1 MAGNGNSFPFFENVT
16 TFRRK
21 ILSQQTL
28 ENFES
33 PEPLKPAPKP
43 HPVGQ
48 CKSCLHRI
56 HLLVGH
62 EPVYKLCSLEPP
74 EIKQSFDHCVSLER
88 HANSKLYQ
96 ICKCV
101 FDKHG
106 RTLMSAHTSRKRE
119 SFLSHTLYAYHM
131 CSFQIVPCKK
141 LNLLNLWCN
150 HTAWQNAPRIH
161 KVYHPP
167 THHTCAS
174 TWPGKSWKST
184 LETIHQM
191 AQYLSCFTG
200 RKADVK
206 PHDITLCWMFNPSLG
221 DPMAKLGPTCF
232 PRGSHAIGNTD
243 VDCYLTCRFSKQ
255 QPPCS
260 PKWTASVLHFE
271 SWLFLPRSVWI
282 ERNGNAITSRYR
294 WEEGLLFWGSLV
306 DIIEI
311 VGRPQLSQPLVCNT
325 RQSYLYLCQ
334 AKPHLSVSHA
344 QSLQA
349 VKIV

>member
-1 MAGNGNSFPFFENVT
+1 MCFFRTSCQLEALPNMQVCFWQTWPYTYVCAYLQKKGEFLVT
-16 TFRRK
+16 HVMRV
-21 ILSQQTL
+21 
-28 ENFES
+28 
-33 PEPLKPAPKP
+33 P
-43 HPVGQ
+43 
-48 CKSCLHRI
+48 
-56 HLLVGH
+56 
-62 EPVYKLCSLEPP
+62 Y
-74 EIKQSFDHCVSLER
+74 
-88 HANSKLYQ
+88 
-96 ICKCV
+96 V
-101 FDKHG
+101 FISNCA
-106 RTLMSAHTSRKRE
+106 L
-119 SFLSHTLYAYHM
+119 
-131 CSFQIVPCKK
+131 QK
-141 LNLLNLWCN
+141 LNLLNLWCS
-150 HTAWQNAPRIH
+150 HTAWQNASRIH

-184 LETIHQM
+184 LETIHQV
-191 AQYLSCFTG
+191 AQCLSCFTG
-200 RKADVK
+200 RKPHVK
-206 PHDITLCWMFNPSLG
+206 PHDITLCWMFNPSPV

-243 VDCYLTCRFSKQ
+243 VDCYLTCRCSKQ

-282 ERNGNAITSRYR
+282 ERTGNAITSRYR
-294 WEEGLLFWGSLV
+294 WEEGLLFWGSLF

-311 VGRPQLSQPLVCNT
+311 VERPQLSQPLVCNI

-334 AKPHLSVSHA
+334 AKHHLSVSHA